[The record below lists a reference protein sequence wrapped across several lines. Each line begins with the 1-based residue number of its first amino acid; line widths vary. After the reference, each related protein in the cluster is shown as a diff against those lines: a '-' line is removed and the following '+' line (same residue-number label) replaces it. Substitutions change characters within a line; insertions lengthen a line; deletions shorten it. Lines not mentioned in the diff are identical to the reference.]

1 MKFDLVENQQT
12 QTILLYG
19 ESGTGKTLKVGRLAK
34 YFNLLWFDIENGM
47 ATLITHLTKEEKHKI
62 EAVKI
67 PDSKSNPIAINTLV
81 RIFTKP
87 GIHKV
92 CDAHG
97 KIGCTVCKTGF
108 TEVSLDKLDTSWIVV
123 IDSLTQLSS
132 SALNYAMRNYDGEKP
147 EWDHYTSQVFNL
159 EQILTRIQSGQFHC
173 CVISHDAD
181 ISKDDKKIDVRPVG
195 GTRKFSANLAKYF
208 NHVIYLRKF
217 NGKYTGGSSGLYL
230 PNVQTKTRTDLFY
243 EKISEQYI
251 DELGGGLELIFFS
264 NMPEHLI
271 PEDVKVKLQNL
282 RANAKTVK

>member
-1 MKFDLVENQQT
+1 MKFDQVENQQT

-34 YFNLLWFDIENGM
+34 YFNLVWFDLENGM
-47 ATLITHLTKEEKHKI
+47 ATLVTHLSKEEKQKI
-62 EAVKI
+62 EAIRI
-67 PDSKSNPIAINTLV
+67 PDSKSNPIAIQTLV
-81 RIFTKP
+81 KLFTKA
-87 GIHKV
+87 GKHKV

-97 KIGCTVCKTGF
+97 RINCPTCKTDI
-108 TEVSLDKLDTSWIVV
+108 TEIDLHSLDSSWIVV
-123 IDSLTQLSS
+123 IDSLTQLAA
-132 SALNYAMRNYDGEKP
+132 SALNYAMRNYEGEKP

-159 EQILTRIQSGQFHC
+159 EQILTVIQSGKFHC

-181 ISKDDKKIDVRPVG
+181 ISKDDKKVDIRPIG

-217 NGKYTGGSSGLYL
+217 NGKYTGGSGGLYL
-230 PNVQTKTRTDLFY
+230 PNVQTKTRTDLLY
-243 EKISEQYI
+243 EKISEKYV

-271 PEDVKVKLQNL
+271 PEDVKVKLKAL
-282 RANAKTVK
+282 RESK